1 MITFYMLEDVGDK
14 IEKIARKAFLI
25 KETNV

>member
-25 KETNV
+25 KETKE